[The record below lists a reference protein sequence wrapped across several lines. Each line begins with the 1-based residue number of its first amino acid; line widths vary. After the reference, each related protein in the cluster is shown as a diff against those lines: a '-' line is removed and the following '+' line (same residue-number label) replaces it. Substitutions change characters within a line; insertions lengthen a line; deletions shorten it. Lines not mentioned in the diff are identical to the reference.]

1 MTPQSQFKN
10 NSRATVPLRLQYS
23 KLSCI
28 IKLID
33 FLFYFSH
40 VVGHCGGLPAIPLL
54 SHGYRGPSLTLDIPV
69 LCVCVLLRV
78 GMSPTIFYSF
88 TFHFWVYLPTYLP
101 TSAPDPARSESFCRI
116 RPKNGIKQI
125 INLINSID
133 MF

>member
-78 GMSPTIFYSF
+78 GMSLHEILFIYVS
-88 TFHFWVYLPTYLP
+88 LLGIPTYLP
-101 TSAPDPARSESFCRI
+101 TYHLPVLRI
-116 RPKNGIKQI
+116 RQDP
-125 INLINSID
+125 NLFAGSD
-133 MF
+133 QKMS